1 MRHLTALIII
11 LILVMTPS
19 CKFFKGKKLFGKKA
33 DKMIVWQARQDSI
46 RVGDSILAVQSR
58 LVIIENA
65 RLDSLRVIEE
75 KNAWEN
81 KFKYNIIVGAFITP
95 EYAIA
100 HSDDYRQRG
109 YDTRIIKVDGSR
121 FELVSAEA
129 HESFRK
135 AVSRLQQFQDTVEIN
150 AWMYI
155 RE

>member
-1 MRHLTALIII
+1 MKHLTALVLVLI
-11 LILVMTPS
+11 LIMTPS
-19 CKFFKGKKLFGKKA
+19 CKFFKGKKLFGRKA
-33 DKMIVWQARQDSI
+33 DTTAVWQARQDSI
-46 RVGDSILAVQSR
+46 RVGDSIRVVQER
-58 LVIIENA
+58 LFAIENA
-65 RLDSLRVIEE
+65 RQDSLRVIEE

-95 EYAIA
+95 EYAKA

-109 YDTRIIKVDGSR
+109 YEARIIKVEGSR

-129 HESFRK
+129 HDSFRK

-155 RE
+155 R

>member
-1 MRHLTALIII
+1 MRLLTGLVLL
-11 LILVMTPS
+11 LILAMTPS
-19 CKFFKGKKLFGKKA
+19 CKFFKGKKLFRKKA
-33 DKMIVWQARQDSI
+33 DTMAVWQVKQDSI
-46 RVGDSILAVQSR
+46 RVADSIKAVQEA
-58 LVIIENA
+58 LLAKENA

-81 KFKYNIIVGAFITP
+81 KYKYNIIVGAFITP

-100 HSDDYRQRG
+100 HSDEYRQRG
-109 YDTRIIKVDGSR
+109 YETRIIKVEGSR

-129 HESFRK
+129 HDSFRK

-155 RE
+155 KK